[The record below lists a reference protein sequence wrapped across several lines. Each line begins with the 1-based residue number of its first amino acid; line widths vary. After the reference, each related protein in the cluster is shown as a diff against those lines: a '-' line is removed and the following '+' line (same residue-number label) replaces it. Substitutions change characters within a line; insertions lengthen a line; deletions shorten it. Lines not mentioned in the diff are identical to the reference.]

1 MTGSTAFWDRIAA
14 RYARKPVADE
24 AAYQRKLAISRKYF
38 TRDTELLEIGC
49 GTGSTALAHAP
60 YVKHIRAI
68 DFSPNMIAIAEKKR
82 IEQGIDNITFECRG
96 FGELA
101 DGGQRYDGILALS
114 VLHLLDDWQDV
125 IGRVHDL
132 LVPGGV
138 FISSTACIR
147 DMLPGFRFVAP
158 LGRALRLLPEL
169 SCFTAASLRRA
180 LEDAGFAIACEWQP
194 GKRQAVFLVARKP
207 AREKAG

>member
-24 AAYQRKLAISRKYF
+24 AAYQRKLAISREYF

-60 YVKHIRAI
+60 YVKRIRTI

-82 IEQGIDNITFECRG
+82 IEQGIDNVAFECRG
-96 FGELA
+96 VAELA

-114 VLHLLDDWQDV
+114 VLHLLDDWRDV
-125 IGRVHDL
+125 IGL

-147 DMLPGFRFVAP
+147 DMLPGFRFIAP

-180 LEDAGFAIACEWQP
+180 LEDAGFAIEYAWQP

-207 AREKAG
+207 ARETAG

>member
-1 MTGSTAFWDRIAA
+1 MTGSAAFWDRIAA

-24 AAYQRKLAISRKYF
+24 AAYQRKLAVSRDYF
-38 TRDTELLEIGC
+38 TRDSELLEIGC

-68 DFSPNMIAIAEKKR
+68 DFSSSMIAIAEKKR
-82 IEQGIDNITFECRG
+82 VDQRIDNVTFECRG
-96 FGELA
+96 VGELA
-101 DGGQRYDGILALS
+101 DDGRCYDGILALS
-114 VLHLLDDWQDV
+114 VLHLLDDWRGA
-125 IGRVHDL
+125 IGLVHDL

-147 DMLPGFRFVAP
+147 DMLPGFRFIAP
-158 LGRALRLLPEL
+158 LGRTLGLLPEL

-180 LEDAGFAIACEWQP
+180 LDDAGFTIAFEWQP
-194 GKRQAVFLVARKP
+194 GKRQALFLVARKP
-207 AREKAG
+207 R